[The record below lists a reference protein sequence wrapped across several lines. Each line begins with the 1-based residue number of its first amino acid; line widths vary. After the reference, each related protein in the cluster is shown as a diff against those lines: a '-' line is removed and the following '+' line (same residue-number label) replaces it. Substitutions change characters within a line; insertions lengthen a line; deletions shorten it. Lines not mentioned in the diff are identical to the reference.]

1 MRRSERMTGV
11 CETAVLSGLLVGV
24 IAFAWRLG
32 RDTAQDPKLLL
43 LNTLITHAT
52 RRHDHGHLK

>member
-1 MRRSERMTGV
+1 MTGV

-43 LNTLITHAT
+43 LNTLITQAT

>member
-1 MRRSERMTGV
+1 MTGV
-11 CETAVLSGLLVGV
+11 CETAVLSGLLVGA

-43 LNTLITHAT
+43 LDTLIKHAT